1 MNAFLLS
8 SIGCLLLFYSLY
20 VIFFKRFSFYKWNRF
35 YLLATLVLSLSIPFL
50 RFAETNYIPA
60 GVSIRTTIEQ
70 ANTTAVSTAPAAQVF
85 NWLAIVY
92 WIGVCIMAGF
102 FIISAIKLYKKI
114 KNGKQEKHQGLT
126 VIRTKDLNASFF
138 RFIFLQ
144 QKLDPEEENIIFQ
157 HERVH
162 QQQLHS
168 LDNLFI
174 ALIKIC
180 CWFNPLV
187 YVYGR
192 LLKSVHELEVDQLM
206 TGQVE
211 KTDYAQLLLKFNAG
225 KESGLL
231 NLYSIHPLKH
241 RIHSLF
247 THKTNNMKKA
257 LYLLVLPCLALAISS
272 FSYRTANKLPAGVLI
287 KSDSIELTVQI
298 SLREL
303 LGTNASW
310 AAFENFEAGTFEKL
324 QKMFK
329 EQGYDLTVTEKVQ
342 GDNETIKLL
351 GFGLTG
357 NRGAVKATYRVNE
370 MISNNYYLMV
380 SLNKEKQEVRVNSSG
395 SAFLK

>member
-1 MNAFLLS
+1 MKTFLLS
-8 SIGCLLLFYSLY
+8 SMGCLLLFYSLY
-20 VIFFKRFSFYKWNRF
+20 VIFFKRLSFYKWNRF
-35 YLLATLVLSLSIPFL
+35 YLLATLLLSLSIPFL
-50 RFAETNYIPA
+50 RFGETNYIPA

-70 ANTTAVSTAPAAQVF
+70 ANTAAVITAPATQVF
-85 NWLAIVY
+85 NWLAIAY
-92 WIGVCIMAGF
+92 WIGVCFMAGF

-114 KNGKQEKHQGLT
+114 KNNKQEELNGLT
-126 VIRTKDLNASFF
+126 IIRTKDLNASFF

-144 QKLDPEEENIIFQ
+144 QNLDPGEEKIIFQ

-174 ALIKIC
+174 AVIKIC

-187 YVYGR
+187 YIYGR
-192 LLKSVHELEVDQLM
+192 LLKSVHELEADQLM
-206 TGQVE
+206 TSQME

-231 NLYSIHPLKH
+231 NLYSVHPLKH

-257 LYLLVLPCLALAISS
+257 LYLLILPCLALAISS
-272 FSYRTANKLPAGVLI
+272 FSFITTNRLPTGILI
-287 KSDSIELTVQI
+287 KSDSTELTMQI
-298 SLREL
+298 SLRQL
-303 LGTNASW
+303 LGSNASW
-310 AAFENFEAGTFEKL
+310 AAFENFEAGTFEKV

-370 MISNNYYLMV
+370 MISNNYYLMI
-380 SLNKEKQEVRVNSSG
+380 SLNKEKQEVRVNSSET
-395 SAFLK
+395 AFLK